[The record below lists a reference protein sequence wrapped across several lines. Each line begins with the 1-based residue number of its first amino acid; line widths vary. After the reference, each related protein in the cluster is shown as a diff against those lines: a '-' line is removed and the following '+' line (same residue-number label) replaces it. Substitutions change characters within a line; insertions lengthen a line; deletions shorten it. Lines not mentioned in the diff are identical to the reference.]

1 MNELHI
7 TEDQVKS
14 LYETR
19 FIKVFD
25 LQYAEGKHYYDATR
39 RNKEDL
45 AAIKSEEEFKNM
57 LPDAVTCIV
66 VLKTSGEEPRL
77 LMSYEYRYPTGHF
90 LLSPPAGLIDPE
102 DKGADEPQVVT
113 AKREIFEET
122 GIAVKDTDHVCL
134 VNPCLFST
142 PGMTDESNALVAAVV
157 DVPDLSVLKQT
168 GAVGSERF
176 DGFALLTE
184 ADARTIL
191 KDGRDA
197 NGHYYSVYT
206 WAALLYFTAGLW
218 KE

>member
-1 MNELHI
+1 MEVLQI
-7 TEDQVKS
+7 KKEQVET

-25 LQYAEGKHYYDATR
+25 LRYAEGKHYFDATR

-45 AAIKSEEEFKNM
+45 AAVKTEEEFRSM

-66 VLKTSGEEPRL
+66 VLKVPGEEPRL
-77 LMSYEYRYPTGHF
+77 LMSYEYRYPAGRF
-90 LLSPPAGLIDPE
+90 LLSPPAGLIDP
-102 DKGADEPQVVT
+102 ADRNASEPQIVT

-122 GIAVKDTDHVCL
+122 GISVKETDRVYL

-157 DVPDLSVLKQT
+157 EIPDLSALKQT

-184 ADARTIL
+184 ADAREIL
-191 KDGRDA
+191 KNGRDD

-206 WAALLYFTAGLW
+206 WAALLYFATGLW

>member
-1 MNELHI
+1 MNDLHI
-7 TEDQVKS
+7 TEEQVKS

-66 VLKTSGEEPRL
+66 VLKTPGEEPRL
-77 LMSYEYRYPTGHF
+77 LMSYEYRYPTGHY

-102 DKGADEPQVVT
+102 DREADQPQVVT
-113 AKREIFEET
+113 AKREILEET
-122 GIAVKDTDHVCL
+122 GITVKDTDRVYT

-157 DVPDLSVLKQT
+157 DVPDLSILKQT

-184 ADARTIL
+184 ADARAVL
-191 KDGRDA
+191 KNGRDS